1 MRHTIK
7 LATSKALVIDP
18 VEGQVNVEVH
28 YFGASVGGATIKPE
42 DSDLLAWA
50 FGQASQEARLQ
61 IIELA
66 SKSAG

>member
-18 VEGQVNVEVH
+18 VDGRVNVEVH

-50 FGQASQEARLQ
+50 FDQASKEARLQ
-61 IIELA
+61 IIE
-66 SKSAG
+66 KAGRA